1 MPRQPGVSIMTIALL
16 TVLLLCNII
25 YYMPRQIVLHQ
36 DFSGLPAGYTLDLPE
51 IYHPPLHNAI
61 IVTGDYTLYQMVL
74 FPLNDPLL
82 HDNVLYAFASN
93 SANYAELR
101 SAFPG
106 RTLYQLVIAQD
117 GSVSYVS
124 LKG

>member
-1 MPRQPGVSIMTIALL
+1 MTIALVV
-16 TVLLLCNII
+16 VLLLCNIL
-25 YYMPRQIVLHQ
+25 YYMPRQIALHQ
-36 DFSGLPAGYTLDLPE
+36 DFSGLPAGETINLPE

-61 IVTGDYTLYQMVL
+61 IVTGDYTIYQMVL

-82 HDNVLYAFASN
+82 HDDVLYAFASS
-93 SANYAELR
+93 SADYAELR

-117 GSVSYVS
+117 GSVSYVK
-124 LKG
+124 LP